1 MHYILLNLYSLTIL
15 SEINLRHP
23 LWRFRHILLFSFSL
37 TFLSGFGQSF
47 FISLFIPTFLETSH
61 LSNTTF
67 GTLYALATLISGFA
81 LPWAGRQLDH
91 ISVSRYSTIVFIG
104 LVIACFVTAFS
115 KNLYTLS
122 LAIFLLRFFGQGLFG
137 HTSDTITAKKFG
149 PNRGKALSI
158 VGLGYPVSEAILP
171 MLAVF
176 ILNSY
181 GLQITWI
188 SVAIFI
194 ASFIPFINFLAN
206 SPGEVEQEITFGESI
221 VLKEFQGLKNL
232 SFWVWASATLMPPF
246 LLTSLFLYNA
256 VIAQLRG
263 WSLEWMATSFIA
275 FAICRFMFSIIG
287 GPLVDK
293 LSAKKLYPW
302 HLIPLAIGIA
312 ILALWENKFAAPSYL
327 ALSGIS
333 IGLGAPIKTALW
345 AEIYD
350 IKHLAKIRSWLSS
363 FGVIGTAAGPPVL
376 ALMLDSNISLNHA
389 LLILSISLG
398 LVILICGNLK
408 RFYQ

>member
-1 MHYILLNLYSLTIL
+1 M
-15 SEINLRHP
+15 EIRLKHP

-47 FISLFIPTFLETSH
+47 FISLFIPTFLETSNI
-61 LSNTTF
+61 SNTTF
-67 GTLYALATLISGFA
+67 GTLYAVATLVSGFS

-91 ISVSRYSTIVFIG
+91 VSVARYAKVVFIG
-104 LVIACFVTAFS
+104 LVSACVVTAFS
-115 KNLYTLS
+115 QNVYTLS

-171 MLAVF
+171 SLAVL
-176 ILNSY
+176 ILSSF
-181 GLQITWI
+181 GLKVTWLC
-188 SVAIFI
+188 VAILI
-194 ASFIPFINFLAN
+194 TSFIPFINFLAN
-206 SPGEVEQEITFGESI
+206 SPGEVEKEVHFNKN
-221 VLKEFQGLKNL
+221 VDLKEFNGLKNI

-256 VIAQLRG
+256 VIAELRG

-275 FAICRFMFSIIG
+275 FAVCRFIFSIIG

-293 LSAKKLYPW
+293 LTAKKLYPW
-302 HLIPLAIGIA
+302 HLIPLAVAIA

-327 ALSGIS
+327 ALSGVS

-350 IKHLAKIRSWLSS
+350 LKYLAKIRSWLSS

-408 RFYQ
+408 RIYH